1 MLIERPEIICIS
13 KSELPDSEAAAELLE
28 ESLGH
33 PVMRISAATGA
44 GLPELVKQIIAHLQ
58 GKVGEDW

>member
-1 MLIERPEIICIS
+1 MTHRPEIVCIS
-13 KSELPDSEAAAELLE
+13 KCELPDSEAAAELLE
-28 ESLGH
+28 ESLGR

-44 GLPELVKQIIAHLQ
+44 GLPELVKEIVAHLQ